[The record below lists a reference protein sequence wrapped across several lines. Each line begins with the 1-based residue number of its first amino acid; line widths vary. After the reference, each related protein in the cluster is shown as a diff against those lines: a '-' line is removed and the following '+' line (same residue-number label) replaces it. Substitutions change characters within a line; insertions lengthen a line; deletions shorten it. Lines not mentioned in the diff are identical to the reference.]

1 MPVITAGS
9 NIYGLIYNNQIKF
22 WNKKLIAELSDT
34 LEEEIKVSDSVK
46 IKQDEKLV
54 IKGPM
59 NCLFPT
65 ILREM
70 IYNPNN
76 IGYISALKNNIIE
89 PY

>member
-46 IKQDEKLV
+46 IK
-54 IKGPM
+54 
-59 NCLFPT
+59 
-65 ILREM
+65 
-70 IYNPNN
+70 
-76 IGYISALKNNIIE
+76 
-89 PY
+89 